1 MKLRHSLVFVFLF
14 FYQLLQAQ
22 QTRTISGYVEDA
34 ASGERLIGAS
44 VFELLSQEGTST
56 NVYGFFSITLPEDTV
71 RLRISFVGYTSYD
84 TLFVLNQDARITVR
98 LSTGNELKEFTVEE
112 TRPHQSTQMST
123 HELQMD
129 MVKSLPVLLG
139 ERDILKTIQLLP
151 GVQSGTEGSSGLYV
165 RGGGPDQN
173 LMLLD
178 GVPVYNASHLFG
190 FFSVFNSDAISS
202 VDVVKG
208 GFPAQYGGRLSSVI
222 DIRMKEGNMKEW
234 HGEGSVGLIASRF
247 TLEGPIKKD
256 KTSFMLSARR
266 TYIDLLARP
275 LIKASNDGNPAGYFF
290 YDVNGKINHRFS
302 ERSRIFFSAYLGND
316 KFYSVFEDSYLN
328 NNVQY
333 DNKSSANLI
342 WGNMIYALRWNYEFN
357 NKLFCNFTGTYSRY
371 RFEIGAT
378 DETIQNDNG
387 DITRTYNAFEYF
399 SGINDWTGK
408 ADFFYIP
415 NTKHYVRFGVGNIY
429 HTFTPGVNTFEY
441 NDSSTDLDTTFGS
454 QKQFAHE
461 FSAYIGDDWEINPR
475 LKVNVGLHY
484 SGFLVSGKYYNYLQP
499 RFSGRYMLNENA
511 SVKFSYSRMAQYI
524 HLLTNAGIGLP
535 TDLWV
540 PVTERI
546 KPQLADQVA
555 AGYSRSFK
563 KDYQVSVE
571 AYFKYMQNLIEY
583 KDGASFFGSSQDWQD
598 KVEMG
603 RGWSYGAEFLI
614 EKKIG
619 KTTGW
624 IGYTLSW
631 TNRQFDNLNFGEVY
645 PYRYDGRHDI
655 GIAITHHISE
665 KVDVG
670 VVWVY
675 GTGAAVTLGY
685 ERYNVVEASP
695 YGNYFNEV
703 IHVDSRN
710 NYRMPAYHRL
720 DVGINFHKKREK
732 FERTWSIG
740 IYNVYSR
747 QNAFFLD
754 FGYNDDGDRVLK
766 QYSLFPIIPSFSYSF
781 KF

>member
-1 MKLRHSLVFVFLF
+1 
-14 FYQLLQAQ
+14 
-22 QTRTISGYVEDA
+22 
-34 ASGERLIGAS
+34 
-44 VFELLSQEGTST
+44 
-56 NVYGFFSITLPEDTV
+56 
-71 RLRISFVGYTSYD
+71 
-84 TLFVLNQDARITVR
+84 
-98 LSTGNELKEFTVEE
+98 
-112 TRPHQSTQMST
+112 
-123 HELQMD
+123 
-129 MVKSLPVLLG
+129 
-139 ERDILKTIQLLP
+139 
-151 GVQSGTEGSSGLYV
+151 
-165 RGGGPDQN
+165 
-173 LMLLD
+173 
-178 GVPVYNASHLFG
+178 
-190 FFSVFNSDAISS
+190 
-202 VDVVKG
+202 
-208 GFPAQYGGRLSSVI
+208 
-222 DIRMKEGNMKEW
+222 
-234 HGEGSVGLIASRF
+234 
-247 TLEGPIKKD
+247 
-256 KTSFMLSARR
+256 
-266 TYIDLLARP
+266 
-275 LIKASNDGNPAGYFF
+275 
-290 YDVNGKINHRFS
+290 
-302 ERSRIFFSAYLGND
+302 
-316 KFYSVFEDSYLN
+316 
-328 NNVQY
+328 
-333 DNKSSANLI
+333 
-342 WGNMIYALRWNYEFN
+342 
-357 NKLFCNFTGTYSRY
+357 
-371 RFEIGAT
+371 
-378 DETIQNDNG
+378 
-387 DITRTYNAFEYF
+387 
-399 SGINDWTGK
+399 
-408 ADFFYIP
+408 
-415 NTKHYVRFGVGNIY
+415 
-429 HTFTPGVNTFEY
+429 
-441 NDSSTDLDTTFGS
+441 
-454 QKQFAHE
+454 
-461 FSAYIGDDWEINPR
+461 
-475 LKVNVGLHY
+475 
-484 SGFLVSGKYYNYLQP
+484 
-499 RFSGRYMLNENA
+499 
-511 SVKFSYSRMAQYI
+511 
-524 HLLTNAGIGLP
+524 
-535 TDLWV
+535 
-540 PVTERI
+540 
-546 KPQLADQVA
+546 LADQVA

-571 AYFKYMQNLIEY
+571 AYYKYMQNLIEY